1 MKQFLIFFITMSAS
15 IMSAHAQT
23 GLNIEKVFGGRYH
36 DNPAAAES
44 MIQGN
49 DDLENQGIYLIR
61 TLRITG
67 QPEEA
72 NFIEPLVVADGA
84 KAVEKT
90 VSYKKGMLYL
100 GIYSLQPA
108 HKQNRHIIYLN
119 QKPTGG
125 DKINLIYIEGSI
137 TKEKISTMIK

>member
-1 MKQFLIFFITMSAS
+1 MKNLLIFIITVSAS
-15 IMSAHAQT
+15 IMAAHAQT

-44 MIQGN
+44 IIQGN
-49 DDLENQGIYLIR
+49 DDLDEQGIYLIR

-108 HKQNRHIIYLN
+108 HKRNRLF
-119 QKPTGG
+119 
-125 DKINLIYIEGSI
+125 
-137 TKEKISTMIK
+137 ISTKSLQAETK